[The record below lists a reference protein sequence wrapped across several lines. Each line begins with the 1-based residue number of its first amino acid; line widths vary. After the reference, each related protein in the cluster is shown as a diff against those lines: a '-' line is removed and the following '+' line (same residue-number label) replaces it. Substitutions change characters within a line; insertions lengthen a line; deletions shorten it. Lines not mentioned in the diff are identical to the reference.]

1 MSEHAHDNIPAVE
14 KFDSS
19 KLGGLP
25 NMLLI
30 AGAVGLVL
38 TAIGAFISP
47 QQFAYT
53 YLFGFSVF
61 FTLILGATFWLC
73 LHHATDSE
81 WSVVIRRQ
89 IENIASLFPYLFIFF
104 LPALLCAS
112 TLWKWWELKDG
123 IDPLLDAKRPYLSQ
137 WFFLLRVGL
146 YFGIVSWVVLS
157 LRGHSVKQDTD
168 GKGAHSFSM
177 RKLGVG
183 GIPAVALTITFAG
196 FDWLM
201 GLDYHWFSTMWG
213 VYLFAGAA
221 GSSMALIVLVINA
234 LKNRGYLSVVNME
247 HYHVM
252 GKFMLAFTIF
262 WAYVGFSQ
270 YMLIWYAN
278 IPEENIYFIVRNQG
292 NWVWLSTALV
302 TIRFFIALPILL
314 TQWVKKNTNY
324 LGYVAYGMI
333 AMQILD
339 LFIIVIPALGMA
351 QDRISFNFWDVIY
364 ALCPLVG
371 IGGILGWLFLRKLS
385 ASALFPT
392 RDPRLALSI
401 NLHN

>member
-25 NMLLI
+25 NLLLI
-30 AGAVGLVL
+30 TGAVGLLL
-38 TAIGAFISP
+38 TAVGAFFSIE
-47 QQFAYT
+47 QFAYT
-53 YLFGFSVF
+53 YLFAFSVF
-61 FTLILGATFWLC
+61 FTIILGAAFWNC

-104 LPALLCAS
+104 LPALLCAKI
-112 TLWKWWELKDG
+112 LWKWWGLADG
-123 IDPLLDAKRPYLSQ
+123 VDPLLDAKRPYLTE
-137 WFFLLRVGL
+137 WFFLLRVAV
-146 YFGIVSWVVLS
+146 YFLIVSWVVGT
-157 LRGHSVKQDTD
+157 LRGQSVKQDSD
-168 GKGAHSFSM
+168 GKGSRTYTM
-177 RKLGVG
+177 RKFGIG

-221 GSSMALIVLVINA
+221 GSSMALIVLVITA
-234 LKNRGYLSVVNME
+234 LKNRGYLSVVSIE
-247 HYHVM
+247 HYHIM

-278 IPEENIYFIVRNQG
+278 IPEENIYFIIRNQG
-292 NWVWLSTALV
+292 NWVYLSTALV
-302 TIRFFIALPILL
+302 AIRFFIALPILL
-314 TQWVKKNTNY
+314 TQFVKKNPKY
-324 LGYVAYGMI
+324 LAYVSYGMI
-333 AMQILD
+333 AMQVLD
-339 LFIIVIPALGMA
+339 LFVIVIPALKKTG
-351 QDRISFNFWDVIY
+351 FNLLDVVY
-364 ALCPLVG
+364 ALFPLVG
-371 IGGILGWLFLRKLS
+371 IGSILAWLFLRKLS
-385 ASALFPT
+385 SNATFPT